1 MSDKVQVAGPTSEDG
16 CISSWSESP
25 LRHMVRLA
33 ILFCQKLFQ
42 AAPRGY
48 YHWEEDDQE
57 TEIIFTREVPVDQE
71 TIHKRPVVAVVRSTA
86 GWQGLGMDQ
95 LLHEN
100 AKTGERKHVD
110 MISGHLTFNCL
121 TREGDESEQIAWLI
135 ANHMWLLRRILLKLG
150 FHDIGQRFQVGG
162 QGPPGQL
169 VQGSS
174 KSEIINVPA
183 ITSFQFSVG
192 SSILEQDTPILSE
205 IEANIEASLPEVYR
219 VTQARSSLSGTGL
232 VYGSGHPVEYPNI
245 LGGLRPPT
253 VNGRPAEVT
262 QVIGSNLPAEPVGVK
277 IIVDSDEG

>member
-1 MSDKVQVAGPTSEDG
+1 MADKVQVAGPTSENG

-33 ILFCQKLFQ
+33 VLFCQKLFQ

-57 TEIIFTREVPVDQE
+57 TEVIFTREVPVDQE
-71 TIHKRPVVAVVRSTA
+71 TIHKRPVVAIVRSTA

-95 LLHEN
+95 LQSEN
-100 AKTGERKHVD
+100 AKTGQRTHVD
-110 MISGHLTFNCL
+110 MISGYLTFNCL
-121 TREGDESEQIAWLI
+121 AREGDESEQIAWLI
-135 ANHMWLLRRILLKLG
+135 ANHMWLLRRVLLKLG
-150 FHDIGQRFQVGG
+150 FHDIGQRFQIGG

-183 ITSFQFSVG
+183 ITSFQFSVSSTIVEEG
-192 SSILEQDTPILSE
+192 SPIVAEL
-205 IEANIEASLPEVYR
+205 EANIVASLPEAYR
-219 VTQARSSLSGTGL
+219 PTPARSSLSGTGL
-232 VYGSGHPVEYPNI
+232 VLGSGLPVEYPNI
-245 LGGLRPPT
+245 LASLRPPT
-253 VNGRPAEVT
+253 VNGRRAEVT

-277 IIVDSDEG
+277 VLIDSDEG